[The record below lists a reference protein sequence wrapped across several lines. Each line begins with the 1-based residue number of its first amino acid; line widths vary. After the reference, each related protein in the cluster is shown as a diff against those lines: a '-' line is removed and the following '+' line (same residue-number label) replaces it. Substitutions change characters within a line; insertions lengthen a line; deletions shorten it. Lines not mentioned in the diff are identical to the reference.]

1 MNPKGNHLNGMLQFS
16 VVLLASLAALSA
28 SAATLYVDVNNATPS
43 APYSTW
49 ATAATNIQDAV
60 DVADAGDEVA
70 VTNGVYQSGLRV
82 WPSGEWTNRL
92 AVTKP
97 LNVYSLNGPD
107 VTIIDGGGEIRCVYL
122 AADATLTGFTLTNGY
137 GVKGGGLYC
146 ESNSAA
152 VFDCVITRNYIDDA
166 GAFGAGVLGAGT
178 YGGTLTKCMLNL
190 NIADYGIGGGAAY
203 ATLNDCLL
211 STNYGSGAY
220 QCTLNDCTL
229 EANSD
234 GNNGSAAGGGARNC
248 TLNNCS
254 VIGNFAYYGGGAVD
268 CTLNNC
274 SLKDNWGD
282 TDVGGAWGGTLN
294 NCTLTG
300 NGADRTGGGAK
311 AATLNN
317 CIITH
322 NWAGSFGGGTAN
334 CTVNNCVLNNNV
346 ASGYSVAGY
355 SGFGGGAWGG
365 TLNNCTLIG
374 NKSGYGSG
382 GGAYGATLNNCIVYF
397 NTAPQDPNFGTN
409 CILNYCCTTPM
420 PTNGIG
426 NFTDDPLFVDLA
438 FGDLHLLP
446 HSPCINAGNN
456 SYTTNS
462 TDLDGNARILGGT
475 VDVGAYEFVLP
486 AHLFSSRLS
495 GTNYCF
501 SFDTESNRTYVIEY
515 KNALTDPDWNSY
527 PHIIGNGK
535 MFTVTNSVGDIP
547 QRFYRL
553 RVQ

>member
-1 MNPKGNHLNGMLQFS
+1 
-16 VVLLASLAALSA
+16 
-28 SAATLYVDVNNATPS
+28 
-43 APYSTW
+43 
-49 ATAATNIQDAV
+49 
-60 DVADAGDEVA
+60 
-70 VTNGVYQSGLRV
+70 
-82 WPSGEWTNRL
+82 
-92 AVTKP
+92 
-97 LNVYSLNGPD
+97 
-107 VTIIDGGGEIRCVYL
+107 
-122 AADATLTGFTLTNGY
+122 LTNGY
-137 GVKGGGLYC
+137 AAGIYPEDSGGGGLYC
-146 ESNSAA
+146 QSNSAA
-152 VFDCVITRNYIDDA
+152 VFDCVIIGNKIGHCCGPTTDTGA
-166 GAFGAGVLGAGT
+166 GAHC
-178 YGGTLTKCMLNL
+178 GTLTKCTLALNTGTL
-190 NIADYGIGGGAAY
+190 ADGGGAAY
-203 ATLNDCLL
+203 AILNNCLIA
-211 STNYGSGAY
+211 TNYGEGAF

-229 EANSD
+229 IGNSS
-234 GNNGSAAGGGARNC
+234 GGFTEGGGALVC
-248 TLNNCS
+248 TLNNCTL
-254 VIGNFAYYGGGAVD
+254 VANFAYYGGGAAGS
-268 CTLNNC
+268 TLNNC
-274 SLKDNWGD
+274 SLINNWGD
-282 TDVGGAWGGTLN
+282 TDGGGASGGTLN
-294 NCTLTG
+294 NCALTG
-300 NGADRTGGGAK
+300 NGGFRGGGGATL
-311 AATLNN
+311 ATLNN
-317 CIITH
+317 CIIAD

-334 CTVNNCVLNNNV
+334 CTVNNCVIKENV

-355 SGFGGGAWGG
+355 SGFGGGTWGG

-438 FGDLHLLP
+438 SGDLHLLP

-515 KNALTDPDWNSY
+515 KDALTDPSWNSF